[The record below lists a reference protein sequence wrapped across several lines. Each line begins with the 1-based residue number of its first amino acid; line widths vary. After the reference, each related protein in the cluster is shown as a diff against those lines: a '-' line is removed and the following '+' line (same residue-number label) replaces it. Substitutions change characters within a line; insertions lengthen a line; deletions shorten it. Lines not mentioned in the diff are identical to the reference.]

1 MNAPVATTC
10 PYCGVGCGVLVTR
23 GEAGVTV
30 AGDTTHPANLGRLCS
45 KGAALGETVDLPDR
59 LSVPLSRSAEGT
71 LVPTDWDSALD
82 RIATAIRQTVAEHGP
97 EAIGLYVSGQ
107 ILTEDYYIA
116 NKLMKGFLGSANID
130 TNSRLC
136 MSSAVAAYH
145 RAFGSDTVPVSYEDV
160 EQADLV
166 ILVGSN
172 LAYAHPVLFQRLSAA
187 KAERPAMRIIV
198 IDPRA
203 TATASIA
210 DQHLA
215 IAPGSDALLF
225 NALLVAIDQTGAV
238 NEAFIQ
244 QSVDGFEEAR
254 ASAWAE
260 AADLDRVAE
269 RTGLTTAQLTDF
281 FAAFIRT
288 ERTVTLWSQGLNQS
302 ASGTDKGN
310 ALINCHLATGRVG
323 KPGCGPFSITG
334 QPNAMGGRE
343 VGGLANMLAAH
354 QGFTPENIDRMRRFW
369 GSDTVATAPGL
380 KAVDLFAAAAEGK
393 IRFLWIIATN
403 PAFSLPD
410 SHRVRAALARCP
422 FVVLSECVGST
433 DTAAYADLLLPATG
447 WGERDGTVT
456 NSERRISRQRAF
468 LPPHGQSRHDWQVL
482 CDVATRLGFG
492 SAFAFEHASDV
503 FREYAALTAFENA
516 GSRDLDLGGFR
527 QLDRAAYDALPPTR
541 WPIHADGSQPEPFAD
556 GRFFTANRRAR
567 MIPIRAQSA
576 ASALTIAMPLRLN
589 TGRLRDQWH
598 GMSRTGAVAKLFA
611 HEQEPTLR
619 THPQDAA
626 RFKLRGHQ
634 LARVRNRQGQL
645 LARVVLDDGQRPGS
659 LFAPMHWSDGF
670 SRDGLVNALIAPRLD
685 PVSGQP
691 EFKTE
696 AVWVEP
702 YPAAWYGLVLLR
714 HDAVCPPFSTAPG
727 DYAARV
733 TRPAGL
739 LLHLAGTEPPAAAI
753 SALSDWLRH
762 SNPASP
768 DEEILAFADPASGRY
783 RQAWL
788 RGGALFALCAITP
801 DSRAPDTD
809 WLTEL
814 LGQGVLSAGDRGDLL
829 AGKRAG
835 AADRGPVICACFS
848 VGKQTLLDVL
858 AEHPAADVATLGACT
873 QAGTNCGACIPELK
887 ALLAAH
893 AVAASVTD
901 APSAQGA

>member
-1 MNAPVATTC
+1 MTPAVATTC
-10 PYCGVGCGVLVTR
+10 PYCGVGCGVVVTHT
-23 GEAGVTV
+23 ATATTV
-30 AGDTTHPANLGRLCS
+30 VGDTSHPANLGRLCS
-45 KGAALGETVDLPDR
+45 KGAALGETVHLPDR
-59 LSVPLSRSAEGT
+59 LSEPLHRAADGQ
-71 LVPTDWDSALD
+71 LHPLPWDSALD
-82 RIATAIRQTVAEHGP
+82 QIATALREAVATHGP

-136 MSSAVAAYH
+136 MSSAVAAH
-145 RAFGSDTVPVSYEDV
+145 NRAFGSDTVPVSYEDM

-166 ILVGSN
+166 VLVGSN

-187 KAERPAMRIIV
+187 KAARPTMRVIV

-203 TATASIA
+203 TATGSIA

-225 NALLVAIDQTGAV
+225 NALLVALDQAGAYD
-238 NEAFIQ
+238 EAFIA

-260 AADLDRVAE
+260 AADLARVAE
-269 RTGLTTAQLTDF
+269 RTGLSTAQLTAF
-281 FAAFIRT
+281 FAAFIQT
-288 ERTVTLWSQGLNQS
+288 PRTVTLWSQGLNQS

-310 ALINCHLATGRVG
+310 ALINCHLATGRIG
-323 KPGCGPFSITG
+323 KPGMGPFSITG

-354 QGFTPENIDRMRRFW
+354 QGFTPEAIDRMQRFW
-369 GSDTVATAPGL
+369 GSEAVASAPGL
-380 KAVDLFAAAAEGK
+380 KAVDLFAAAAKGK
-393 IRFLWIIATN
+393 IKFLWIIATN

-410 SHRVRAALARCP
+410 SARVREALARCP

-433 DTAAYADLLLPATG
+433 DTAAYAGLLLPATG

-468 LPPHGQSRHDWQVL
+468 LPPHGQARHDWQVL
-482 CDVATRLGFG
+482 CAVAQRLGFG
-492 SAFAFEHASDV
+492 AAFDFADAAAV
-503 FREYAALTAFENA
+503 FREYATLTAFENH
-516 GSRDLDLGGFR
+516 GSRDLDLGGLS

-541 WPIHADGSQPEPFAD
+541 WPILADGSQPALFAD
-556 GRFFTANRRAR
+556 GRFFTPNRRAR
-567 MIPIRAQSA
+567 MIPIRAQGA
-576 ASALTIAMPLRLN
+576 PSALTPAMPLRLN

-598 GMSRTGAVAKLFA
+598 GMSRTGAVPKLFA
-611 HEQEPTLR
+611 HEQEPSVR
-619 THPQDAA
+619 VHPADAA
-626 RFKLRGHQ
+626 RLKLRGHQ
-634 LARVRNRQGQL
+634 LARVRNRLGQL

-659 LFAPMHWSDGF
+659 LFAPMHWNDGF
-670 SRDGLVNALIAPRLD
+670 SRCGLVNALISPHLD
-685 PVSGQP
+685 PFSGQP

-696 AVWVEP
+696 AVWAEP
-702 YPAAWYGLVLLR
+702 YPAAWYGFVLLR
-714 HDAVCPPFSTAPG
+714 DGATLPPLHQAPG

-733 TRPAGL
+733 TQTGGIL
-739 LLHLAGTEPPAAAI
+739 IHLAGTEEPGAAFNALENWLSVCPANGSTVRAA
-753 SALSDWLRH
+753 RH
-762 SNPASP
+762 LPTESL
-768 DEEILAFADPASGRY
+768 DFADPATGRF
-783 RQAWL
+783 RRARL
-788 RGGALFALCAITP
+788 GDGALHTVISVTR
-801 DSRAPDTD
+801 DSRAPDTE
-809 WLTEL
+809 WLVSL
-814 LGQGVLSAGDRGDLL
+814 LGHGTLTPEDRADLL

-848 VGKQTLLDVL
+848 VGKKTLLD
-858 AEHPAADVATLGACT
+858 AITQNHCADVAALGACT

-893 AVAASVTD
+893 RAPAPVA
-901 APSAQGA
+901 